1 MRIAVVVSFLVILGT
16 PARGTLN
23 RNQVERVSDLEAELG
38 YKLSVQDKYDEW
50 RSNGGDA
57 VVADA
62 GPAPEYVVKFHA
74 TAGGKLKELFAL
86 TLTVTRA
93 DGIVVQVPLAMRSK
107 WNKENEVDVQFL
119 IKKDVINEAVLTIRC
134 GLPNVESSY
143 AIRLRDYVPGNVS
156 APRKPSPATLTPG
169 PYHVIRLATLAD
181 TGEQVATL
189 DFKVFKSVDA
199 LKEHI
204 AGFPGAEVYFQR
216 WRGPGAEHGEN
227 KFIAAT
233 DELKTF
239 CAQHQVILTLSA
251 VEPVY

>member
-1 MRIAVVVSFLVILGT
+1 M
-16 PARGTLN
+16 
-23 RNQVERVSDLEAELG
+23 
-38 YKLSVQDKYDEW
+38 
-50 RSNGGDA
+50 
-57 VVADA
+57 
-62 GPAPEYVVKFHA
+62 
-74 TAGGKLKELFAL
+74 
-86 TLTVTRA
+86 
-93 DGIVVQVPLAMRSK
+93 QVPLAMRSK

-199 LKEHI
+199 LKGHI

-233 DELKTF
+233 NELKTF